1 MSRVESIQS
10 SILSLS
16 PEEYAQLRQWFV
28 ERDWEQWDKQIEEDS
43 ASGKLDF
50 LVAEAMAEKT
60 KGSLQELILRAD
72 GPVGCLGMTCEDGE
86 G

>member
-28 ERDWEQWDKQIEEDS
+28 ERNWEQWDKQIEEDS

-50 LVAEAMAEKT
+50 LVAEATAEKT
-60 KGSLQELILRAD
+60 KRSLQELILRAD

>member
-1 MSRVESIQS
+1 MSRVELIQS

-50 LVAEAMAEKT
+50 LIEEAMAEKA
-60 KGSLQELILRAD
+60 KGKLRNI
-72 GPVGCLGMTCEDGE
+72 
-86 G
+86 